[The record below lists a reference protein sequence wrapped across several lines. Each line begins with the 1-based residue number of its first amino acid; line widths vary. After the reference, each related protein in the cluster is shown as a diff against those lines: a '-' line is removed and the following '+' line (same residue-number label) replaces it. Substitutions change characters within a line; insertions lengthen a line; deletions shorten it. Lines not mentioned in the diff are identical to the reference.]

1 MTISVLGIAGGT
13 RLNGNSE
20 ILLDNALRGASN
32 AGAQVNKVSLVSSS
46 ISSCICPQSEDCL
59 LTGICTVQDDMQ
71 SIYSAI
77 RVSDLIFI
85 AFPIA
90 FRSVPAQTKQLF
102 DRTQAIW
109 VSKYLLKEQIRK
121 KPKGTGYIISTADT
135 DNEHE
140 FDGAIQSTRSW
151 LATIDFKEEERLLI
165 PNVSHLNDVY
175 ENTQAKESAYE
186 TGFNLAEKS
195 RV

>member
-13 RLNGNSE
+13 RTNGNSE
-20 ILLDNALRGASN
+20 ILLDKALRGASE
-32 AGAQVNKVSLVSSS
+32 AGGDIIKISLLDRS

-77 RVSDLIFI
+77 RSSDLIFI
-85 AFPIA
+85 SFPIA

-109 VSKYLLKEQIRK
+109 VSKYLLHEHIRNK
-121 KPKGTGYIISTADT
+121 NIGKGFIISTADT
-135 DNEHE
+135 DNSRE

-151 LATIDFKEEERLLI
+151 LTTIDFKEEERLL
-165 PNVSHLNDVY
+165 VSKVSQLNDVY
-175 ENTQAKESAYE
+175 SNKNALETAYQ
-186 TGFNLAEKS
+186 TGFRLVKNS
-195 RV
+195 S

>member
-13 RLNGNSE
+13 RTNGNSE
-20 ILLDNALRGASN
+20 ILLDKALRGASE
-32 AGAQVNKVSLVSSS
+32 AGGGITKISLLDRS

-77 RVSDLIFI
+77 RSSDLIFI

-109 VSKYLLKEQIRK
+109 VSKYLLHEHIRNK
-121 KPKGTGYIISTADT
+121 NIGKGFIISTADT
-135 DNEHE
+135 DNSRE

-151 LATIDFKEEERLLI
+151 LATIDFKEEERLL
-165 PNVSHLNDVY
+165 VSKVSQLNDVY
-175 ENTQAKESAYE
+175 SNKNALETAYQ
-186 TGFNLAEKS
+186 TGFRLVKNS
-195 RV
+195 S

>member
-13 RLNGNSE
+13 RTNGNSE
-20 ILLDNALRGASN
+20 ILLDNALLGASE
-32 AGAQVNKVSLVSSS
+32 AGADTTKVSLLDRS

-71 SIYSAI
+71 AIYSAI
-77 RVSDLIFI
+77 RSSDLIFI

-109 VSKYLLKEQIRK
+109 VSKYLLKERIRNK
-121 KPKGTGYIISTADT
+121 NTGKGFIISTADT
-135 DNEHE
+135 DSSNE

-151 LATIDFKEEERLLI
+151 LATIDFKEEHRLLVS
-165 PNVSHLNDVY
+165 NVTQINDIY
-175 ENTQAKESAYE
+175 SNTEALETAYK
-186 TGFNLAEKS
+186 TGFSLVETS
-195 RV
+195 T

>member
-13 RLNGNSE
+13 RTNGNSE
-20 ILLDNALRGASN
+20 ILLDNALRGASDS
-32 AGAQVNKVSLVSSS
+32 GADTIKISLLNRS

-71 SIYSAI
+71 SIYSTI
-77 RVSDLIFI
+77 RSSDLIFI

-109 VSKYLLKEQIRK
+109 VSKYLLKEHIRTK
-121 KPKGTGYIISTADT
+121 DTGKGFIISTADT
-135 DNEHE
+135 DNSNE

-151 LATIDFKEEERLLI
+151 LATIDFREEERLLV
-165 PNVSHLNDVY
+165 PNVSQLDDIYSNKNAL
-175 ENTQAKESAYE
+175 EFAYRA
-186 TGFNLAEKS
+186 GFTLVKNS
-195 RV
+195 T

>member
-151 LATIDFKEEERLLI
+151 LATIDFDSKNSIVATLDQPHRKFL
-165 PNVSHLNDVY
+165 S
-175 ENTQAKESAYE
+175 
-186 TGFNLAEKS
+186 
-195 RV
+195 